1 MNRRALYCGLWLAA
15 SVCGGRVALAGTDM
29 DDLAKSPA
37 GEKHAYGS
45 EALQFGELS
54 LPEGAGPFPVVIN
67 IHGGC
72 WLSDYGIA
80 HSRALAGALA
90 KEGFAVWNIEYRR
103 VGDSGGGWPGTFVDV
118 ARGADYLR
126 TLAKERPLD
135 LSKVTAIGHSAGGHL
150 ALWLAVR
157 HKMPQRSEIHVP
169 DPIAVTGVV
178 ALAPAPMLD
187 ALQAK
192 GVCGGVIEK
201 LMGGAAE
208 GVVKRYDLA
217 MPSRMAPIG
226 VRQMIVIGE
235 EDKSWR
241 WVGES
246 YVEKARAA
254 GDGQIEVVLVPR
266 AGHMEVIDPGSAAW
280 KSVVEA
286 VRKVGGGE

>member
-1 MNRRALYCGLWLAA
+1 MNHRVLHCGLWLAVGLL
-15 SVCGGRVALAGTDM
+15 SGRGVAGTDL
-29 DDLAKSPA
+29 DELAKSPP
-37 GEKHAYGS
+37 GQKHAYGS

-72 WLSDYGIA
+72 WLSEYGIA

-118 ARGADYLR
+118 AHGADYLR
-126 TLAKERPLD
+126 TLAKDKPLD
-135 LSKVTAIGHSAGGHL
+135 LSRVTAMGHSAGGHL

-157 HKMPQRSEIHVP
+157 HKMPEGSEIHVP
-169 DPIAVTGVV
+169 DPITVTGVV

-192 GVCGGVIEK
+192 GVCGGVIER

-208 GVVKRYDLA
+208 NVVKRYDLA

-254 GDGQIEVVLVPR
+254 GDEQIEVVLVPG
-266 AGHMEVIDPGSAAW
+266 AGHLEVIGPAAEAW
-280 KSVVEA
+280 RTVVEA
-286 VRKVGGGE
+286 VKKLGEGE